1 MALAGSPGSGPEGGR
16 LDLWVR
22 MNGSGD
28 SLLRN
33 VRFMRLW
40 VGQGISFVGDYVS
53 MVALVILVVEIS
65 GSATAV
71 GGVLVARLLP
81 TLASPLIGVLADRL
95 DRRVVLVASD
105 LARAVLVLGLV
116 FVRDLI
122 ALYVLAFLMGLARAI
137 FTPTVRAA
145 FPSVVGE
152 DNLTKANAIISGT
165 FSVSITL
172 GPALGGLLVASV
184 GVNAAFVLDSATYLI
199 SAILLSRIPLPRPQG
214 ESEGTLVQDLRAGF
228 GYLGHAR
235 VPMALVMGA
244 FLLNF
249 TTDLTVPAEA
259 FLARETF
266 GAGSVGY
273 GLLVSVWGGGMIV
286 GSALAAVLENRL
298 NLIILY
304 LVSIFIWGLALVGT
318 GLAPAFV
325 IALGAL
331 AVAGVSNG
339 VDNVATDTVLQRRVP
354 DVFLGRV
361 FSVRFLGYTVGEV
374 LAYQVGGLTMDATG
388 PRFVYLLAGIATA
401 AAGLLIL
408 SLLATASTWERSD
421 SVRSR
426 R

>member
-1 MALAGSPGSGPEGGR
+1 MAVAGSPGTGPEGGR
-16 LDLWVR
+16 LYLWVR

-81 TLASPLIGVLADRL
+81 TLASPLFGVLADRL

-122 ALYVLAFLMGLARAI
+122 ALYVLAFLIGLARAF

-145 FPSVVGE
+145 FPSVVAEG
-152 DNLTKANAIISGT
+152 DLTKANAIISGT

-214 ESEGTLVQDLRAGF
+214 EREGTLVRELRAGF
-228 GYLGHAR
+228 AYLGRAR

-286 GSALAAVLENRL
+286 GSALAAMLENRL
-298 NLIILY
+298 NLIIIY

-354 DVFLGRV
+354 DIFLGRV
-361 FSVRFLGYTVGEV
+361 FSVRFLGYTVGEA

-388 PRFVYLLAGIATA
+388 PRFVYLVAGVATA

-408 SLLATASTWERSD
+408 TLLATASTGKR
-421 SVRSR
+421 
-426 R
+426 

>member
-1 MALAGSPGSGPEGGR
+1 MAVAGSPGTGPEGGR
-16 LDLWVR
+16 LYLWVR

-81 TLASPLIGVLADRL
+81 TLASPLFGVLADRL

-122 ALYVLAFLMGLARAI
+122 ALYVLAFLIGLARAF

-145 FPSVVGE
+145 FPSVVAEG
-152 DNLTKANAIISGT
+152 DLTKANAIISGT

-214 ESEGTLVQDLRAGF
+214 ESEGTLVRELRAGF
-228 GYLGHAR
+228 AYLGRAR

-273 GLLVSVWGGGMIV
+273 GLLVSVWGAGMIV

-304 LVSIFIWGLALVGT
+304 LVSIFVWGLALVGT

-361 FSVRFLGYTVGEV
+361 FSVRFLGYTVGEA

-388 PRFVYLLAGIATA
+388 PRFVYLLAGVATA
-401 AAGLLIL
+401 VAGILIL
-408 SLLATASTWERSD
+408 SLLATASTGKR
-421 SVRSR
+421 
-426 R
+426 

>member
-1 MALAGSPGSGPEGGR
+1 MAVASSPGTGPEGER
-16 LDLWVR
+16 LYLWVR

-53 MVALVILVVEIS
+53 IVALVILVVEIS

-81 TLASPLIGVLADRL
+81 TLASPLIGVFADRL

-122 ALYVLAFLMGLARAI
+122 ALYVLAFLIGLARAF

-145 FPSVVGE
+145 FPSVVAEG
-152 DNLTKANAIISGT
+152 NLTKANAIISGT
-165 FSVSITL
+165 FSASITL

-214 ESEGTLVQDLRAGF
+214 ESEGTLVRGLRAGF
-228 GYLGHAR
+228 AYLGRAR

-273 GLLVSVWGGGMIV
+273 GLLVSVWGAGMIV
-286 GSALAAVLENRL
+286 GSALTAVLENRL

-354 DVFLGRV
+354 DVFLGRA
-361 FSVRFLGYTVGEV
+361 FSVRFLGYTVGEA

-388 PRFVYLLAGIATA
+388 PRFVYLLAGVATA
-401 AAGLLIL
+401 AAGFLIL
-408 SLLATASTWERSD
+408 ALLATASTGKR
-421 SVRSR
+421 
-426 R
+426 

>member
-1 MALAGSPGSGPEGGR
+1 MAVAGSPGTGPEGGR
-16 LDLWVR
+16 LYLWVR

-81 TLASPLIGVLADRL
+81 TLASPLFGVLADRL

-122 ALYVLAFLMGLARAI
+122 ALYVLAFLIGLARAF

-145 FPSVVGE
+145 FPSVVAEG
-152 DNLTKANAIISGT
+152 NLTKANAIISGT

-172 GPALGGLLVASV
+172 GPALGGLLVTSV

-214 ESEGTLVQDLRAGF
+214 EREGTLVRELRAGF
-228 GYLGHAR
+228 AYLGRAR

-266 GAGSVGY
+266 AAGSVGY

-298 NLIILY
+298 NLIIIY

-354 DVFLGRV
+354 DIFLGRV
-361 FSVRFLGYTVGEV
+361 FSVRFLGYTVGEA

-388 PRFVYLLAGIATA
+388 PRFVYLVAGVATA

-408 SLLATASTWERSD
+408 TLLATASTGKR
-421 SVRSR
+421 
-426 R
+426 

>member
-1 MALAGSPGSGPEGGR
+1 MAVAGSPGTGPEGGR
-16 LDLWVR
+16 LYLWVR

-81 TLASPLIGVLADRL
+81 TLASPLFGVLADRL

-122 ALYVLAFLMGLARAI
+122 ALYVLAFLIGLARAF

-145 FPSVVGE
+145 FPSVVAEG
-152 DNLTKANAIISGT
+152 NLTKANAIISGT

-172 GPALGGLLVASV
+172 GPALGGLLVTSV

-214 ESEGTLVQDLRAGF
+214 EREGTLVRELRAGF
-228 GYLGHAR
+228 AYLGRAR

-298 NLIILY
+298 NLIIIY

-354 DVFLGRV
+354 DIFLGRV
-361 FSVRFLGYTVGEV
+361 FSVRFLGYTVGEA

-388 PRFVYLLAGIATA
+388 PRFVYLVAGVATA

-408 SLLATASTWERSD
+408 TLLATASTGKR
-421 SVRSR
+421 
-426 R
+426 

>member
-1 MALAGSPGSGPEGGR
+1 
-16 LDLWVR
+16 

-228 GYLGHAR
+228 GYLGRAR

-244 FLLNF
+244 FLVNF

-273 GLLVSVWGGGMIV
+273 GLLVSVWGAGMIV
-286 GSALAAVLENRL
+286 GSALTAVLENRL

-354 DVFLGRV
+354 DAFLGRV
-361 FSVRFLGYTVGEV
+361 FSVRFLGYTVGEA

-388 PRFVYLLAGIATA
+388 PRFVYLLAGVATA

>member
-1 MALAGSPGSGPEGGR
+1 MAVAGEPATGPEGGR
-16 LDLWVR
+16 LYLWVR

-81 TLASPLIGVLADRL
+81 TLASPLFGVLADRL

-122 ALYVLAFLMGLARAI
+122 ALYVLAFLIGLARAF

-145 FPSVVGE
+145 FPSVVAEG
-152 DNLTKANAIISGT
+152 NLTKANAIISGT

-214 ESEGTLVQDLRAGF
+214 EREGTLVRELRAGF
-228 GYLGHAR
+228 AYLGRAR

-286 GSALAAVLENRL
+286 GSALAAMLENRL
-298 NLIILY
+298 NLIIIY

-354 DVFLGRV
+354 DIFLGRV
-361 FSVRFLGYTVGEV
+361 FSVRFLGYTVGEA

-388 PRFVYLLAGIATA
+388 PRFVYLLAGVATA

-408 SLLATASTWERSD
+408 SLLATASKGES
-421 SVRSR
+421 
-426 R
+426 

>member
-1 MALAGSPGSGPEGGR
+1 MAVACSPGTGPEGGH
-16 LDLWVR
+16 LYLWVR

-145 FPSVVGE
+145 FPSVVAEG
-152 DNLTKANAIISGT
+152 NLTKANAIISGT

-214 ESEGTLVQDLRAGF
+214 ESEGTLVRELRAGF
-228 GYLGHAR
+228 AYLGRAR

-361 FSVRFLGYTVGEV
+361 FSVRFLGYTVGEA

-388 PRFVYLLAGIATA
+388 PRFVYLLAGVATA

-408 SLLATASTWERSD
+408 SLLATASTGKR
-421 SVRSR
+421 
-426 R
+426 

>member
-1 MALAGSPGSGPEGGR
+1 MAVAGSPGTGPEGGR
-16 LDLWVR
+16 LYLWVR

-81 TLASPLIGVLADRL
+81 TLASPLFGVLADRL

-122 ALYVLAFLMGLARAI
+122 ALYVLAFLIGLARAF

-145 FPSVVGE
+145 FPSVVAEG
-152 DNLTKANAIISGT
+152 NLTKANAIISGT

-214 ESEGTLVQDLRAGF
+214 EREGTLVRELRAGF
-228 GYLGHAR
+228 AYLGRAR

-298 NLIILY
+298 NLIIIY

-354 DVFLGRV
+354 DIFLGRV
-361 FSVRFLGYTVGEV
+361 FSVRFLGYTVGEA

-388 PRFVYLLAGIATA
+388 PRFVYLVAGVATA

-408 SLLATASTWERSD
+408 TLLATASTGKR
-421 SVRSR
+421 
-426 R
+426 

>member
-1 MALAGSPGSGPEGGR
+1 MAMAGSPGTGPEGGR
-16 LDLWVR
+16 HYLWVR

-105 LARAVLVLGLV
+105 LARAVLVLGFV

-122 ALYVLAFLMGLARAI
+122 ALYVLAFLMGLARAF

-145 FPSVVGE
+145 FPSVVAEG
-152 DNLTKANAIISGT
+152 NLTKANAIISGT

-214 ESEGTLVQDLRAGF
+214 ESEGTLVRDLRAGF
-228 GYLGHAR
+228 GYLGRAR

-361 FSVRFLGYTVGEV
+361 FSVRFLGYTVGEA
-374 LAYQVGGLTMDATG
+374 LAYQVGGMTMDATG
-388 PRFVYLLAGIATA
+388 PRFVYLLAGVATA

-408 SLLATASTWERSD
+408 ALLATASTGKR
-421 SVRSR
+421 
-426 R
+426 

>member
-1 MALAGSPGSGPEGGR
+1 MALVGSPGSGPEGGR

-81 TLASPLIGVLADRL
+81 TLASPLFGVLADRL

-122 ALYVLAFLMGLARAI
+122 ALYVLAFLIGLARAF

-145 FPSVVGE
+145 FPSVVAEG
-152 DNLTKANAIISGT
+152 NLTKANAIISGT

-214 ESEGTLVQDLRAGF
+214 EREGTLVRELRAGF
-228 GYLGHAR
+228 AYLGRAR

-298 NLIILY
+298 NLIIIY

-354 DVFLGRV
+354 DIFLGRV
-361 FSVRFLGYTVGEV
+361 FSVRFLGYTVGEA

-388 PRFVYLLAGIATA
+388 PRFVYLVAGVATA

-408 SLLATASTWERSD
+408 TLLATASTGKR
-421 SVRSR
+421 
-426 R
+426 

>member
-1 MALAGSPGSGPEGGR
+1 MALAGSPGTGPEGGR

-81 TLASPLIGVLADRL
+81 TLASPLFGVLADRL

-116 FVRDLI
+116 LVRDLI
-122 ALYVLAFLMGLARAI
+122 ALYVLAFLIGLARAF

-145 FPSVVGE
+145 FPSVVAEG
-152 DNLTKANAIISGT
+152 NLTKANAIISGT

-214 ESEGTLVQDLRAGF
+214 ESEGTLVRELRAGF
-228 GYLGHAR
+228 AYLGRAR
-235 VPMALVMGA
+235 VPMALVVGA

-361 FSVRFLGYTVGEV
+361 FSVRFLGYTVGEA

-388 PRFVYLLAGIATA
+388 PRFVYLLAGVATA

-408 SLLATASTWERSD
+408 SLLATASTGKR
-421 SVRSR
+421 
-426 R
+426 

>member
-1 MALAGSPGSGPEGGR
+1 MAVAGSPGTGPEGGR
-16 LDLWVR
+16 LYLWVR

-53 MVALVILVVEIS
+53 IVALVILVVEIS

-81 TLASPLIGVLADRL
+81 TLASPLFGVLADRL
-95 DRRVVLVASD
+95 DRRVILVASD

-122 ALYVLAFLMGLARAI
+122 ALYVLAFLIGLARAF

-145 FPSVVGE
+145 FPSVVAEG
-152 DNLTKANAIISGT
+152 NLTKANAIISGT

-214 ESEGTLVQDLRAGF
+214 ESEGTLVRELRAGF
-228 GYLGHAR
+228 AYLGRAR

-298 NLIILY
+298 NLIIIY

-361 FSVRFLGYTVGEV
+361 FSVRFLGYTVGEA

-388 PRFVYLLAGIATA
+388 PRFVYLLAGVATA

-408 SLLATASTWERSD
+408 TLLATASTGKR
-421 SVRSR
+421 
-426 R
+426 

>member
-95 DRRVVLVASD
+95 DRRVVLVTSD

-122 ALYVLAFLMGLARAI
+122 ALYVLAFLIGLARAI

-249 TTDLTVPAEA
+249 TTDLTVPVEA

-361 FSVRFLGYTVGEV
+361 FSVRFLGYTVGEA

-388 PRFVYLLAGIATA
+388 PRFVYLLAGVATA

>member
-249 TTDLTVPAEA
+249 TTDLTVPVEA

-339 VDNVATDTVLQRRVP
+339 VDNVATDTELQRRVP

-361 FSVRFLGYTVGEV
+361 FSVRFLGYTVGEA

-388 PRFVYLLAGIATA
+388 PRFVYLLAGFATA
-401 AAGLLIL
+401 AAGRLIL
-408 SLLATASTWERSD
+408 CLLSGASTWERSD

>member
-1 MALAGSPGSGPEGGR
+1 MAVAGSPGTGPEGGR
-16 LDLWVR
+16 LYLWVR

-81 TLASPLIGVLADRL
+81 TLASPLFGVLADRL

-122 ALYVLAFLMGLARAI
+122 ALYVLAFLIGLARAF

-145 FPSVVGE
+145 FPSVVAEG
-152 DNLTKANAIISGT
+152 NLTKANAIISGT

-214 ESEGTLVQDLRAGF
+214 ESEGTLVRELRAGF
-228 GYLGHAR
+228 AYLGRAR

-298 NLIILY
+298 NLIIIY

-354 DVFLGRV
+354 DIFLGRV
-361 FSVRFLGYTVGEV
+361 FSVRFLGYTVGEA

-388 PRFVYLLAGIATA
+388 PRFVYLVAGVATA

-408 SLLATASTWERSD
+408 TLLATASTGKR
-421 SVRSR
+421 
-426 R
+426 

>member
-1 MALAGSPGSGPEGGR
+1 MAVAGSPGTGPEGGR
-16 LDLWVR
+16 LYLWVR

-81 TLASPLIGVLADRL
+81 TLASPLFGVLADRL

-122 ALYVLAFLMGLARAI
+122 ALYVLAFLIGLARAF

-145 FPSVVGE
+145 FPSVVAEG
-152 DNLTKANAIISGT
+152 NLTKANAIISGT

-214 ESEGTLVQDLRAGF
+214 EREGTLVRELRAGF
-228 GYLGHAR
+228 AYLGRAR

-273 GLLVSVWGGGMIV
+273 GLLVSVWGAGMIV

-298 NLIILY
+298 NLIIIY

-354 DVFLGRV
+354 DIFLGRV
-361 FSVRFLGYTVGEV
+361 FSVRFLGYTVGEA

-388 PRFVYLLAGIATA
+388 PRFVYLVAGVATA

-408 SLLATASTWERSD
+408 TLLATASTGKR
-421 SVRSR
+421 
-426 R
+426 

>member
-1 MALAGSPGSGPEGGR
+1 MAVAGSPGTGPEGGR
-16 LDLWVR
+16 LYLWVR

-81 TLASPLIGVLADRL
+81 TLASPLFGVLADRL

-122 ALYVLAFLMGLARAI
+122 ALYVLAFLIGLARAF

-145 FPSVVGE
+145 FPSVVAEG
-152 DNLTKANAIISGT
+152 NLTKANAIISGT

-214 ESEGTLVQDLRAGF
+214 EREGTLVRELRAGF
-228 GYLGHAR
+228 AYLGRAR

-286 GSALAAVLENRL
+286 GSALAAMLENRL
-298 NLIILY
+298 NLIIIY

-354 DVFLGRV
+354 DIFLGRV
-361 FSVRFLGYTVGEV
+361 FSVRFLGYTVGEA

-388 PRFVYLLAGIATA
+388 PRFVYLVAGVATA

-408 SLLATASTWERSD
+408 TLLATASTGKR
-421 SVRSR
+421 
-426 R
+426 

>member
-95 DRRVVLVASD
+95 DRRVVLVTSD

-122 ALYVLAFLMGLARAI
+122 ALYVLAFLIGLARAI

-361 FSVRFLGYTVGEV
+361 FSVRFLGYTVGEA

-388 PRFVYLLAGIATA
+388 PRFVYLLAGFATA

-408 SLLATASTWERSD
+408 CLLATASTWERSD

>member
-1 MALAGSPGSGPEGGR
+1 MAVAGSPGTGPEGGR
-16 LDLWVR
+16 LYLWVR

-81 TLASPLIGVLADRL
+81 TLASPLFGVLADRL

-122 ALYVLAFLMGLARAI
+122 ALYVLAFLIGLARAF

-145 FPSVVGE
+145 FPSVVAEG
-152 DNLTKANAIISGT
+152 NLTKANAIISGT

-214 ESEGTLVQDLRAGF
+214 ERVGTLVRELRAGF
-228 GYLGHAR
+228 AYLGRAR

-298 NLIILY
+298 NLIIIY

-354 DVFLGRV
+354 DIFLGRV
-361 FSVRFLGYTVGEV
+361 FSVRFLGYTVGEA

-388 PRFVYLLAGIATA
+388 PRFVYLVAGVATA

-408 SLLATASTWERSD
+408 TLLATASTGKR
-421 SVRSR
+421 
-426 R
+426 